1 MPRGPASAR
10 RRWTCARASRSPLM
24 SSASSSSTTRSSR
37 RDGAMASGAE
47 AEGGGGRLG
56 GGLWLPGLTLSGAA
70 ILLRLAVASRR
81 EGIEVDGITY
91 LNNARALLGDIGAFT
106 VLHPPLY
113 SVLLAPRLVAWRAPR
128 RVLAGLAVLT
138 VVWFAVLSPYMAL
151 VKRETGRWHWSG
163 KLDQTLAFAESV
175 GDERPGA
182 AIERAI
188 TEPRPDVPR
197 TLVGY
202 VLAHPGEVASR
213 ILVNLHLLDKYVAPA
228 LLQSGGI
235 ALLALGLVQLRY
247 GRGSTSGEWFL
258 AVA

>member
-113 SVLLAPRLVAWRAPR
+113 SVHLAPVLWLSDDAEWVA
-128 RVLAGLAVLT
+128 RVVSAVLGGLWVWPTLWLARGTTGARVACLFFLVVAVTEIYT
-138 VVWFAVLSPYMAL
+138 VSRHGAL
-151 VKRETGRWHWSG
+151 PMGP
-163 KLDQTLAFAESV
+163 
-175 GDERPGA
+175 PG
-182 AIERAI
+182 
-188 TEPRPDVPR
+188 
-197 TLVGY
+197 
-202 VLAHPGEVASR
+202 
-213 ILVNLHLLDKYVAPA
+213 
-228 LLQSGGI
+228 
-235 ALLALGLVQLRY
+235 
-247 GRGSTSGEWFL
+247 F
-258 AVA
+258 